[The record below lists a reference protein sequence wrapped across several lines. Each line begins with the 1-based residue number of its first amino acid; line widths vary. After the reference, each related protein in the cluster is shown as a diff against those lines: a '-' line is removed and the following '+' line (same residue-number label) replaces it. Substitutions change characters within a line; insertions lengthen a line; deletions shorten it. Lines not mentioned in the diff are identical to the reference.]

1 MKSYSSRFAVAALY
15 RLAPVALAVMLTLG
29 APGDAG
35 AKSGKGGDTGNH
47 EHRSNRGGDSGSS
60 RQWGY
65 QALYAWVYHIAGVV
79 TTAEKVSYRD
89 GCPGPGYDSG
99 DDSGD
104 DYCLKRPRDASPQFK
119 KAVAAYFWGLPLV
132 EMRRTQQAV
141 LDKFDLAPNDLY
153 NSNLR
158 TTGDSVVAPNLDI
171 LNSISF
177 IDFTAFGGPD
187 PKLAGPPAFVLSVP
201 NTRQDNGRGTFTI
214 MQILDAYT
222 NVVGAPGTCVHP
234 CTEGDD
240 IPMRNEGGNYL
251 LSGPTYTGDIPDEFE
266 DVILGEVKIPT
277 AQAWLIGRTQV
288 DAYLSECPITTGQS
302 DDIYEDYVQ
311 ACGGPTGFDLSAA
324 KSWEFSQK
332 YTLTSL
338 HDFEDGLTT
347 KAKLNPT
354 PDPPGSSQESR
365 GPKDGTCATDPVN
378 FAMFGE
384 EVARPGGVPG
394 VGTAGDGACDPADP
408 TTPTTTPH
416 WTTQNFLEY
425 LGKSVQQ
432 NGITEGNKRIF
443 RQFRSLGLTRGGYQ
457 PPPPDTE
464 VDNGIYAASQFVGFI
479 TKNLGNSGGP
489 TNTNWSINATLGQYD
504 PNPPDWFTATTVAA
518 IGLGANQAKD
528 GIYPLAVKDACGEA
542 LDGANDYT
550 LTFSAAD
557 QEFPPVN
564 IEDNEDGS
572 SSPLGFWSLTVY
584 KLPEGRIVIDQEVD
598 PESFYGAPVYSL
610 GSIQV
615 ENLRGEFVPSEDV
628 TFYFQQES
636 PSLAEERKY
645 WLPVPKGDFEVILRI
660 YAPDMTRFS
669 DCGPRR
675 DPRGPREPRNPGDC
689 YLPPEF
695 VRVTPPVC
703 AEPPGNP
710 DVDRPRIPRRIRRI
724 IDQLD
729 IDIEG
734 DFLSRLR

>member
-1 MKSYSSRFAVAALY
+1 MLKLTSVVRFLPILLTFSVALPLPSQGDSESSR
-15 RLAPVALAVMLTLG
+15 
-29 APGDAG
+29 
-35 AKSGKGGDTGNH
+35 
-47 EHRSNRGGDSGSS
+47 DSL
-60 RQWGY
+60 WGY
-65 QALYAWVYHIAGVV
+65 QALYAWVYYIETQVRDADGD
-79 TTAEKVSYRD
+79 TYNQKCRRGFPPVS
-89 GCPGPGYDSG
+89 P
-99 DDSGD
+99 
-104 DYCLKRPRDASPQFK
+104 YCLEPPRHAPTQFK

-141 LDKFDLAPNDLY
+141 LDKYDLAPNDLY
-153 NSNLR
+153 NSDLR
-158 TTGDSVVAPNLDI
+158 NTGDSVVAPNLDI
-171 LNSISF
+171 LNSTGF

-187 PKLAGPPAFVLSVP
+187 PKLRGRPAFVLSVP
-201 NTRQDNGRGTFTI
+201 NTRQENGRGTFTI

-240 IPMRNEGGNYL
+240 IPLRNEGGNYL
-251 LSGPTYTGDIPDEFE
+251 LSGPSYRRGIPHRLKDLIVEE
-266 DVILGEVKIPT
+266 IKIPT

-288 DAYLSECPITTGQS
+288 DAYLSECGEPS
-302 DDIYEDYVQ
+302 APYEDYVQ
-311 ACGGPTGFDLSAA
+311 ACGLLGAFELSAA
-324 KSWEFSQK
+324 KSWGFSKQ

-338 HDFEDGLTT
+338 KDFKNDS
-347 KAKLNPT
+347 PT
-354 PDPPGSSQESR
+354 PSVVNQPPGESPDR
-365 GPKDGTCATDPVN
+365 KEGTCPTDPVN

-384 EVARPGGVPG
+384 EVAEPGVVPG
-394 VGTAGDGACDPADP
+394 VGTEGDGC

-425 LGKSVQQ
+425 LGASVQQ
-432 NGITEGNKRIF
+432 NGITKGNRRIF

-457 PPPPDTE
+457 PPPPDTD
-464 VDNGIYAASQFVGFI
+464 VDSGIYAASQFVGFLA
-479 TKNLGNSGGP
+479 KNLGNSGGSDS
-489 TNTNWSINATLGQYD
+489 TNWSINATLGQYPTN
-504 PNPPDWFTATTVAA
+504 PNGWFTAAAVAA

-528 GIYPLAVKDACGEA
+528 GIYPLAVNDSCGA
-542 LDGANDYT
+542 QLNGANDYT

-564 IEDNEDGS
+564 IEHNEDGS

-584 KLPEGRIVIDQEVD
+584 KFPEGRIVIDQEDD

-636 PSLAEERKY
+636 PSLAEKRPY
-645 WLPVPKGDFEVILRI
+645 WLPVPEGDFEVILRI

-669 DCGPRR
+669 DCDSDGT
-675 DPRGPREPRNPGDC
+675 NPDC
-689 YLPPEF
+689 YLPPDF
-695 VRVTPPVC
+695 VRVSATQCETEDPD
-703 AEPPGNP
+703 NP
-710 DVDRPRIPRRIRRI
+710 DVDRQRIPRRIRRI

-729 IDIEG
+729 IEG
-734 DFLSRLR
+734 DFLSGLR

>member
-47 EHRSNRGGDSGSS
+47 EHRSNRGGNSGINDRLDRVEDGLNLPSQGDSGSS

-65 QALYAWVYHIAGVV
+65 QALYAWVYYVAGE
-79 TTAEKVSYRD
+79 AGDPSYLD
-89 GCPGPGYDSG
+89 QNLGGNFLP
-99 DDSGD
+99 
-104 DYCLKRPRDASPQFK
+104 PRLAPTQFK

-171 LNSISF
+171 LNSTGF
-177 IDFTAFGGPD
+177 IDFTAFGGSA
-187 PKLAGPPAFVLSVP
+187 PKLAGPPAFVLFVP
-201 NTRQDNGRGTFTI
+201 KTRQDNGRGTFTI

-222 NVVGAPGTCVHP
+222 NVVGSPGTCVHP

-240 IPMRNEGGNYL
+240 IPLRNEGGNYL

-266 DVILGEVKIPT
+266 DMILGEVTIPT

-302 DDIYEDYVQ
+302 GDIYEDYVQ
-311 ACGGPTGFDLSAA
+311 ACGGPNGFDLSAA

-332 YTLTSL
+332 YALTSL

-365 GPKDGTCATDPVN
+365 GPKDGTCPTDPVN
-378 FAMFGE
+378 FAMFGDQ
-384 EVARPGGVPG
+384 VAEPGVVPG
-394 VGTAGDGACDPADP
+394 LGAVGDGDCPIITTGPA
-408 TTPTTTPH
+408 

-432 NGITEGNKRIF
+432 NRITEGNKRIF

-464 VDNGIYAASQFVGFI
+464 VDNGIYAASQFVGFLA
-479 TKNLGNSGGP
+479 KNLGNSGGSA
-489 TNTNWSINATLGQYD
+489 NTNWSINATLGQYD
-504 PNPPDWFTATTVAA
+504 PNPNGWFTATAVAA

-528 GIYPLAVKDACGEA
+528 GIYPLAVKDSCGA
-542 LDGANDYT
+542 PLTGANDYT

-557 QEFPPVN
+557 QEIPPVN

-645 WLPVPKGDFEVILRI
+645 WLPVPEGDFEVILRI
-660 YAPDMTRFS
+660 YAPDMTRF
-669 DCGPRR
+669 
-675 DPRGPREPRNPGDC
+675 EPLCDTLLGTDC

-695 VRVTPPVC
+695 VRVPAPLC
-703 AEPPGNP
+703 EPEDLDP